1 MKRSKT
7 IRGIRRDRRVE
18 VCRSFSYKL
27 NAGNYESRDFF
38 CSEKSECSIDD
49 APDVGAMLYQFCKAQ
64 VLQSVREYIAEMNAQ
79 RARKQGE
86 AA

>member
-27 NAGNYESRDFF
+27 NVGNYESRDFF
-38 CSEKSECSIDD
+38 CSQKAECSIEDSQD
-49 APDVGAMLYQFCKAQ
+49 ISDRLNHFCRSQVMKAIN
-64 VLQSVREYIAEMNAQ
+64 EYLAENAI
-79 RARKQGE
+79 RNERKAG
-86 AA
+86 

>member
-7 IRGIRRDRRVE
+7 IRGIRRDRKVE
-18 VCRSFSYKL
+18 VCRSFAYKL

-49 APDVGAMLYQFCKAQ
+49 APEVGAALYAFCKSQ
-64 VLQSVREYIAEMNAQ
+64 VLASVAEYIRDMNAQ
-79 RARKQGE
+79 RTKRQEVA
-86 AA
+86 